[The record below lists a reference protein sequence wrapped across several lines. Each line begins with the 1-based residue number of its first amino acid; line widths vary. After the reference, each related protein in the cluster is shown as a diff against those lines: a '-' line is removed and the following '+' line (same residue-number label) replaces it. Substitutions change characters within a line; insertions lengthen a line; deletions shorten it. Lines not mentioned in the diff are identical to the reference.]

1 MTESRGGKF
10 DDLASRVKDAMTDA
24 EGKVDTDG
32 LMNRIREAVGKAGSD
47 VDADAI
53 VARMKDVAGQ
63 VEGKVDADKLK
74 QWIGE
79 VDRDTLKS
87 WLDDA
92 KTMGAGAASLV
103 ETQGEKL
110 AGHAPGAFDK
120 LAGAAKEK
128 LASLT
133 GDQGLKAEGHIE
145 RFTGQIKDTIAAVTD
160 MADHESKD
168 AADAVKAK
176 VNDQTGR
183 G

>member
-1 MTESRGGKF
+1 MSESRGGKF

-24 EGKVDTDG
+24 EGNVDADG
-32 LMNRIREAVGKAGSD
+32 LLHRIRKAVGKAGSD

-53 VARMKDVAGQ
+53 VARVKDVAGQ
-63 VEGKVDADKLK
+63 AEGKVDAAKLK

-79 VDRDTLKS
+79 VDRDKLKS

-103 ETQGEKL
+103 EAQGEKL
-110 AGHAPGAFDK
+110 ADRAPGAFDK

-128 LASLT
+128 LGSLT
-133 GDQGLKAEGHIE
+133 GDQGLNAEGHIE
-145 RFTGQIKDTIAAVTD
+145 RFTGQIKDTIASVTD
-160 MADHESKD
+160 MADHDSKD

-176 VNDQTGR
+176 INEETRR